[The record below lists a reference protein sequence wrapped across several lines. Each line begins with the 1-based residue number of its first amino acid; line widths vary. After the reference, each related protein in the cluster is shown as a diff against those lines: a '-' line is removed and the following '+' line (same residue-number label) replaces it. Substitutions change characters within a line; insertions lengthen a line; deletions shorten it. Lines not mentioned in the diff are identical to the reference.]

1 VIFVAADIRCGA
13 PDQQLLEIAGCEGII
28 MVVDGGVLAKRH
40 LFWSGFGSD
49 LMLGVFKLLGQVR
62 CGGRDSVP
70 DAVINVGGSLLRL
83 TVAVPRAMQNIALRK
98 MVIVN

>member
-1 VIFVAADIRCGA
+1 
-13 PDQQLLEIAGCEGII
+13 

-49 LMLGVFKLLGQVR
+49 LMLGVFKLLGQAR

-70 DAVINVGGSLLRL
+70 DAVISVGGSLLHL
-83 TVAVPRAMQNIALRK
+83 TVAVPIAMQNIALRK